1 MKQEETI
8 GNPIGERL
16 QILKWRLRWLNPF
29 ACNQKGMRWI
39 YFKLFFSSY
48 FTPTPK
54 IPKIKG
60 RLDDEDAYAYTD
72 GSLFMEDDEVY
83 HDK

>member
-1 MKQEETI
+1 MSKDETI
-8 GNPIGERL
+8 GNQHPIQEKL
-16 QILKWRLRWLNPF
+16 KILRWRLRWLNPF

-54 IPKIKG
+54 IKG
-60 RLDDEDAYAYTD
+60 ESSWTEDDAAYMDA
-72 GSLFMEDDEVY
+72 SLFMDEEELQ
-83 HDK
+83 

>member
-1 MKQEETI
+1 MKKEEI
-8 GNPIGERL
+8 GHQHPIQERL
-16 QILKWRLRWLNPF
+16 KILRWRLRWLNPF

-54 IPKIKG
+54 IKG
-60 RLDDEDAYAYTD
+60 TCMWSIDDD
-72 GSLFMEDDEVY
+72 GADYE
-83 HDK
+83 

>member
-29 ACNQKGMRWI
+29 ASNQKGMRWI

-48 FTPTPK
+48 LTPTPK
-54 IPKIKG
+54 IKG
-60 RLDDEDAYAYTD
+60 KLDDDDAYAYTD
-72 GSLFMEDDEVY
+72 GSLFMDEEDLQ
-83 HDK
+83 